1 MPADLNAPQ
10 AAQAAIGQYDVRT
23 TPLQMAM
30 VAAGIANQGR
40 VMTPY
45 LIQSV
50 RSANLDIIES
60 TPDPVEL
67 SQAVSEQTASTL
79 TKMMVSVVDHGSGA
93 RAQIDG
99 VEVAGKTGTAQHD
112 PGKPP
117 HAWFISFAP
126 ATDPKVAVAVVVED
140 GGVTGSE
147 IGGGRVAAPIARARH
162 GGGAE
167 PMTALTTGATLGGRY
182 TLGTAIASGGMG
194 DVWEATDEVLQR
206 PVAVKVMR
214 PQGPEDD
221 AFLERFRDEARGSA
235 SLHHPN
241 IASVFDYGEEDGTA
255 YLVMELVPGRTL
267 GEIIRDSDGGM
278 PAEEVR
284 SLLGQA
290 ALALSAAHEAG
301 VVHRD
306 VKPANI
312 IVTPEGQAK
321 LTDFGIARVGDGSGH
336 TLTGEVLGTPD
347 YISPEQAL
355 GEPATASSDIYS
367 LGVVAHEMITGR
379 KPFDMGTPVATAI
392 AQVNDPPPELPST
405 VPLDLREVVDACLAK
420 SASDRPADAR
430 AVAEAA
436 GVPLGSLPGVTPLPG
451 RAPTPPTVVPAADA
465 TRAPSGDPCRTTGR
479 AGPPRP
485 DSFRR
490 SGTRRAP
497 TVMAVGPAE
506 PPRSPG
512 GTSLGLAG
520 RPGRRPRGVG
530 RLRARQRHERRRPRA
545 RRPGRRRPRPPPR
558 PPPRRAATTPTA
570 DRRAP
575 PGRPPRPP
583 PSPHGDAG
591 HRRHDHDE
599 HQAAARP
606 CRQGQGKGQG
616 EVT

>member
-1 MPADLNAPQ
+1 
-10 AAQAAIGQYDVRT
+10 
-23 TPLQMAM
+23 
-30 VAAGIANQGR
+30 
-40 VMTPY
+40 MT
-45 LIQSV
+45 
-50 RSANLDIIES
+50 
-60 TPDPVEL
+60 L
-67 SQAVSEQTASTL
+67 S
-79 TKMMVSVVDHGSGA
+79 
-93 RAQIDG
+93 
-99 VEVAGKTGTAQHD
+99 
-112 PGKPP
+112 
-117 HAWFISFAP
+117 
-126 ATDPKVAVAVVVED
+126 
-140 GGVTGSE
+140 
-147 IGGGRVAAPIARARH
+147 
-162 GGGAE
+162 
-167 PMTALTTGATLGGRY
+167 TGATLGGRY

-194 DVWEATDEVLQR
+194 TVWEAIDEVLRR

-267 GEIIRDSDGGM
+267 GEIIRERDGGM

-436 GVPLGSLPGVTPLPG
+436 GVPLGSLPGVTPPPAAVDSTTVIPAADPTRALAGTPAAGAG
-451 RAPTPPTVVPAADA
+451 RAGGAAAGLVSAARELVGAERRGRFTRPSETATEPSAGRRWAWLAVPAVALVAWGAFALGSVMNGAAASPAARPTPPATTTPATSA
-465 TRAPSGDPCRTTGR
+465 
-479 AGPPRP
+479 
-485 DSFRR
+485 
-490 SGTRRAP
+490 AP
-497 TVMAVGPAE
+497 T
-506 PPRSPG
+506 
-512 GTSLGLAG
+512 
-520 RPGRRPRGVG
+520 
-530 RLRARQRHERRRPRA
+530 
-545 RRPGRRRPRPPPR
+545 
-558 PPPRRAATTPTA
+558 TTPTA
-570 DRRAP
+570 SASRTTTTAAP
-575 PGRPPRPP
+575 TRT
-583 PSPHGDAG
+583 ATKAT
-591 HRRHDHDE
+591 
-599 HQAAARP
+599 AATKQTSTKPQPAHA
-606 CRQGQGKGQG
+606 GKGKG
-616 EVT
+616 KGKGK